1 MMSTTAHMGPGNFP
15 GNPVFFSLKL
25 FCIPAICMVMWKNIL
40 FIALLQLI
48 RLNAFCWGFF
58 GHQRINF
65 YAVFLLPPSMLAFYK
80 PHLDFLSEHAVDPDK
95 RRYAVAE
102 EGPRHYIDMDHY
114 GRYPFDTLPRR
125 WDQAVEK
132 FSEDSLNAHGIV
144 PWWIQ
149 TMLARL
155 TKAFRERDGPRI
167 LKLSAEIGHYVADAH
182 VPLHASS
189 NHNGQL
195 TGQRGIHGF
204 WESRIPELLALR
216 EWDFLIGK
224 AGYITDPLGFMWKRV
239 LESAAASDTVLR
251 SEKILT
257 ARFPADAKYSFELR
271 NGQMI
276 RQYSSAF
283 CIAYDAMLNGMIERR
298 MRQAIYAVASFWYTA
313 WINAGQ
319 PDLKDMGTRTNF
331 SAEDQ
336 KEFDKM
342 DEAWRSGKINGREE

>member
-25 FCIPAICMVMWKNIL
+25 FCIPAICMVMWKKIL

-204 WESRIPELLALR
+204 WESRIPELLADKN
-216 EWDFLIGK
+216 WDFLIGR
-224 AGYITDPLGFMWKRV
+224 AVYLPSPSAFIWQRV
-239 LESAAASDTVLR
+239 LESAAAADTVLSVER
-251 SEKILT
+251 ALSL
-257 ARFPADAKYSFELR
+257 RFPPDKRFAFEER
-271 NGQMI
+271 NGKLV
-276 RQYSSAF
+276 RQYSEAYTR
-283 CIAYDAMLNGMIERR
+283 AYDASLHGMVERR
-298 MRQAIYAVASFWYTA
+298 MRQAIAAVASFWYTA
-313 WINAGQ
+313 WVDAGQ
-319 PDLKDMGTRTNF
+319 PDLGGLAGRPFQIRTGTPSTR
-331 SAEDQ
+331 
-336 KEFDKM
+336 
-342 DEAWRSGKINGREE
+342 